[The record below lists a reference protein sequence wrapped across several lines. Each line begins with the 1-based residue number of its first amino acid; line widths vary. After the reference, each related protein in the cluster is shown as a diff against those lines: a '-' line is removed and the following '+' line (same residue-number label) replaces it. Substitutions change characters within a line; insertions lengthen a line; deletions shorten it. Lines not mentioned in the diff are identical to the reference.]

1 MSSMINKK
9 LRFLQ
14 EYICID
20 YENDFGYL
28 VLIEIV
34 DDIPI
39 RSYIVKIPPSFKYY
53 EETHN
58 YYVTTPN

>member
-1 MSSMINKK
+1 MIYKK
-9 LRFLQ
+9 TRFLQ
-14 EYICID
+14 EYFCID
-20 YENDFGYL
+20 YEKDFGYL

-39 RSYIVKIPPSFKYY
+39 RSFMVKIPPSFKYY
-53 EETHN
+53 EETHK